1 MNFKKTL
8 ILFSLL
14 FYVASAQTQAKTN
27 ELPSIESFA
36 KHTQFFGIK
45 LSPDGLHF
53 AASMNNADGKRIVG
67 IFNRASGKIT
77 GMFNF
82 SGKEFPNSFFWLN
95 NERVAVRV
103 AIKSGALALPRGTGN
118 VIAMNV
124 NGKKRKMIFGPGAE
138 KPTLAGMQV
147 IDMIPADPKHILIE
161 QMGARSRAF
170 RLNVYTGRKIKA
182 GMAPPTARGFIADNK
197 GVIRF
202 ASAREAKDDGRN
214 YVNLYYRKDASSDWN
229 LIDSIHADDGKITPL
244 AFSKEPGKVF
254 VSSNKGTTTS
264 GIYLYDV
271 NTKEMEEI
279 FVHPTVDIGN
289 LDMDRNNN
297 LYAVHHEADYS
308 HVEVLDKTHPL
319 GRWYPAFIKTFKGAK
334 VRIASTTDD
343 MSEFV
348 IGVQSDKNPG
358 TFYIFDTKTQKLAEL
373 FKAKPGLDST
383 MFGST
388 EVFKFKAR
396 DGLEVHAYLTLP
408 KGKETNLPLVVIPHG
423 GPHGPR
429 DYWTYDDD
437 VQILASRGYAVLKV
451 NFRGSGGYGLEF
463 QRKGYRKWGSDIM
476 TDLFDAA
483 NWTVQQGIVDKDRM
497 CVYGASFGGYSA
509 LMTVVKEPDFF
520 KCAIGYVG
528 VYDMGI
534 LYEKGDIPTSEFGT
548 NFLDKVIGHDEA
560 ELNEF
565 SPSRNVERIKADL
578 FIVHGIED
586 NRAHYE
592 HALDL
597 REKLD
602 EKGIPYQ
609 WMAKEKEGHGF
620 FLEKNRQELYEK
632 MLAFFDKNIGD
643 KG

>member
-1 MNFKKTL
+1 MNFKNTI

-27 ELPSIESFA
+27 DLPSIESFA
-36 KHTQFFGIK
+36 KHQQFFGIQ

-67 IFNRASGKIT
+67 IFNRASGKVT

-82 SGKEFPNSFFWLN
+82 SGKEFPMSFRWVN
-95 NERVAVRV
+95 NERLVVGV
-103 AIKSGALALPRGTGN
+103 GIKLGAFAQPRRTGN
-118 VIAMNV
+118 VLAMNV
-124 NGKKRKMIFGPGAE
+124 DGSKRVTIYGPASKEKKRFG
-138 KPTLAGMQV
+138 MRIV
-147 IDMIPADPKHILIE
+147 DMISDDPKHVLIE
-161 QMGARSRAF
+161 QRGPRSRAF
-170 RLNVYTGRKIKA
+170 RLNVYTGRLVKA
-182 GMAPPTARGFIADNK
+182 GMSPPTARGFIADNK

-202 ASAREAKDDGRN
+202 ASSQEDKDGKN

-244 AFSKEPGKVF
+244 AFSKDPNKVF
-254 VSSNKGTTTS
+254 VRSDQNSATS

-271 NTKEMEEI
+271 NTKAMEEV
-279 FVHPTVDIGN
+279 FVHPKVDVGS
-289 LDMDRNNN
+289 LDRDRNNN
-297 LYAVHHEADYS
+297 LFAVHHEADYS

-334 VRIASTTDD
+334 VRITSTTAD

-348 IGVQSDKNPG
+348 ILVQSDKNPA

-383 MFGST
+383 MFGTT
-388 EVFKFKAR
+388 EAFKFKAR
-396 DGLEVHAYLTLP
+396 DGLEVHGYITLP

-451 NFRGSGGYGLEF
+451 NFRGSGGYGREF
-463 QRKGYRKWGSDIM
+463 MSKGYRKWGSDIM
-476 TDLFDAA
+476 TDIFDAT
-483 NWTVQQGIVDKDRM
+483 NWAVQQGIVDKDRM
-497 CVYGASFGGYSA
+497 CVYGVSFGGYSA
-509 LMTVVKEPDFF
+509 LMTVVKEPDLF
-520 KCAIGYVG
+520 KCAIGNAG
-528 VYDMGI
+528 VYDMDI
-534 LYEKGDIPTSEFGT
+534 LYEKGDIPQSAFGT

-565 SPSRNVERIKADL
+565 SPARNVDRIKADL
-578 FIVHGIED
+578 FIVHGKKDI
-586 NRAHYE
+586 RAHYD
-592 HALDL
+592 HALFL
-597 REKLD
+597 REQLD
-602 EKGIPYQ
+602 KNGISYE
-609 WMAKEKEGHGF
+609 WMAKDKEEHGF
-620 FLEKNRQELYEK
+620 YLQKNRHELYER
-632 MLAFFDKNIGD
+632 MLAFLDKNIGD